1 MLKEL
6 ILEGQNR
13 YYDSEPCDGLTV
25 TKDDIKKLCD
35 DLKKVALEHAL
46 TNAAKA
52 EIKDVTENVL
62 LSWGILW
69 EKDGEIVPTNA
80 YALLTGKNTMQ
91 QNIQCAIFKG
101 NDRAYFVDRRE
112 FNGPIQE
119 QMEAAYQYVLEKIN
133 RGMKIDGIYRQ
144 DVYELPV
151 DSIREL
157 IANAVA
163 HRSYL
168 DPGNIQVALY
178 DNRLEITSPGMLMNG
193 VTIEKMKEGYSKI
206 RNRAIAN
213 AFSYMKIIEKWG
225 SGIPRIIRECQE
237 YGIPEPE
244 LIDFD
249 GDFRINMYRQPSLIQ
264 AGTIGTNSGTID
276 TNSGTIGT
284 NSDTIGTIIGIKV
297 TSPEERVL
305 TIMKQNARVTQKELQ
320 KELGVSL
327 RTVKRMIAE
336 LQDKGYIVR
345 RGNNRS
351 GEWIVKG

>member
-1 MLKEL
+1 MT
-6 ILEGQNR
+6 
-13 YYDSEPCDGLTV
+13 D
-25 TKDDIKKLCD
+25 
-35 DLKKVALEHAL
+35 
-46 TNAAKA
+46 AAKA

-144 DVYELPV
+144 DVYELPI
-151 DSIREL
+151 DSVREL

-237 YGIPEPE
+237 YGLPEPE

-264 AGTIGTNSGTID
+264 AG
-276 TNSGTIGT
+276 
-284 NSDTIGTIIGIKV
+284 TIGTIIGIKV

-320 KELGVSL
+320 KELGNSL
-327 RTVKRMIAE
+327 RTIKRMIAE

>member
-1 MLKEL
+1 M
-6 ILEGQNR
+6 
-13 YYDSEPCDGLTV
+13 
-25 TKDDIKKLCD
+25 
-35 DLKKVALEHAL
+35 
-46 TNAAKA
+46 
-52 EIKDVTENVL
+52 
-62 LSWGILW
+62 
-69 EKDGEIVPTNA
+69 
-80 YALLTGKNTMQ
+80 
-91 QNIQCAIFKG
+91 
-101 NDRAYFVDRRE
+101 
-112 FNGPIQE
+112 
-119 QMEAAYQYVLEKIN
+119 LEKIN

-144 DVYELPV
+144 DVYELPI

-249 GDFRINMYRQPSLIQ
+249 GDFRINMYRQPLLIQ
-264 AGTIGTNSGTID
+264 AGTIGTNSGTI
-276 TNSGTIGT
+276 GT
-284 NSDTIGTIIGIKV
+284 NFDTIGTINGIKV

-336 LQDKGYIVR
+336 LQNCRIRDILL
-345 RGNNRS
+345 S
-351 GEWIVKG
+351 DIL

>member
-1 MLKEL
+1 
-6 ILEGQNR
+6 
-13 YYDSEPCDGLTV
+13 
-25 TKDDIKKLCD
+25 
-35 DLKKVALEHAL
+35 
-46 TNAAKA
+46 
-52 EIKDVTENVL
+52 
-62 LSWGILW
+62 
-69 EKDGEIVPTNA
+69 
-80 YALLTGKNTMQ
+80 MQ

-144 DVYELPV
+144 DVYELPI
-151 DSIREL
+151 DSVREL

-237 YGIPEPE
+237 YGLPEPE

-264 AGTIGTNSGTID
+264 AG
-276 TNSGTIGT
+276 
-284 NSDTIGTIIGIKV
+284 TIGTIIGIKV

-320 KELGVSL
+320 KELGNSL
-327 RTVKRMIAE
+327 RTIKRMIAE
-336 LQDKGYIVR
+336 LQNCRIRDILSEGEITVQV
-345 RGNNRS
+345 S
-351 GEWIVKG
+351 G

>member
-1 MLKEL
+1 M
-6 ILEGQNR
+6 
-13 YYDSEPCDGLTV
+13 
-25 TKDDIKKLCD
+25 
-35 DLKKVALEHAL
+35 
-46 TNAAKA
+46 
-52 EIKDVTENVL
+52 
-62 LSWGILW
+62 
-69 EKDGEIVPTNA
+69 
-80 YALLTGKNTMQ
+80 
-91 QNIQCAIFKG
+91 
-101 NDRAYFVDRRE
+101 
-112 FNGPIQE
+112 
-119 QMEAAYQYVLEKIN
+119 LEKIN

-144 DVYELPV
+144 DVYELPI

-249 GDFRINMYRQPSLIQ
+249 GDFRINMYRQPLLIQ
-264 AGTIGTNSGTID
+264 AGTIGTNSGTI
-276 TNSGTIGT
+276 GT
-284 NSDTIGTIIGIKV
+284 NFDTIGTINGIKV

-336 LQDKGYIVR
+336 LQEKGYIVR

>member
-1 MLKEL
+1 M
-6 ILEGQNR
+6 
-13 YYDSEPCDGLTV
+13 
-25 TKDDIKKLCD
+25 
-35 DLKKVALEHAL
+35 
-46 TNAAKA
+46 
-52 EIKDVTENVL
+52 
-62 LSWGILW
+62 
-69 EKDGEIVPTNA
+69 
-80 YALLTGKNTMQ
+80 
-91 QNIQCAIFKG
+91 
-101 NDRAYFVDRRE
+101 
-112 FNGPIQE
+112 
-119 QMEAAYQYVLEKIN
+119 
-133 RGMKIDGIYRQ
+133 
-144 DVYELPV
+144 
-151 DSIREL
+151 

-249 GDFRINMYRQPSLIQ
+249 GDFRINMYRQPLLSQ
-264 AGTIGTNSGTID
+264 AGTIGTNC
-276 TNSGTIGT
+276 GTIGT
-284 NSDTIGTIIGIKV
+284 NSDTIGTINGIKV

-305 TIMKQNARVTQKELQ
+305 TIMKQNAKVTQKELQ

-345 RGNNRS
+345 SGNNRS

>member
-1 MLKEL
+1 
-6 ILEGQNR
+6 
-13 YYDSEPCDGLTV
+13 
-25 TKDDIKKLCD
+25 
-35 DLKKVALEHAL
+35 
-46 TNAAKA
+46 
-52 EIKDVTENVL
+52 
-62 LSWGILW
+62 
-69 EKDGEIVPTNA
+69 
-80 YALLTGKNTMQ
+80 MQ

-144 DVYELPV
+144 DVYELPI
-151 DSIREL
+151 DSVREL

-237 YGIPEPE
+237 YGLPEPE

-264 AGTIGTNSGTID
+264 AG
-276 TNSGTIGT
+276 
-284 NSDTIGTIIGIKV
+284 TIGTIIGIKV

-320 KELGVSL
+320 KELGNSL
-327 RTVKRMIAE
+327 RTIKRMIAE

-345 RGNNRS
+345 SGNNRS

>member
-1 MLKEL
+1 
-6 ILEGQNR
+6 
-13 YYDSEPCDGLTV
+13 
-25 TKDDIKKLCD
+25 
-35 DLKKVALEHAL
+35 
-46 TNAAKA
+46 
-52 EIKDVTENVL
+52 
-62 LSWGILW
+62 
-69 EKDGEIVPTNA
+69 
-80 YALLTGKNTMQ
+80 MQ

-144 DVYELPV
+144 DVYELPI
-151 DSIREL
+151 DSVREL

-237 YGIPEPE
+237 YGLPEPE

-264 AGTIGTNSGTID
+264 AGTIGT
-276 TNSGTIGT
+276 
-284 NSDTIGTIIGIKV
+284 IIGIKV

-305 TIMKQNARVTQKELQ
+305 TIMKQNAKVTQKELQ

-345 RGNNRS
+345 SGNNRS

>member
-1 MLKEL
+1 
-6 ILEGQNR
+6 
-13 YYDSEPCDGLTV
+13 
-25 TKDDIKKLCD
+25 
-35 DLKKVALEHAL
+35 
-46 TNAAKA
+46 
-52 EIKDVTENVL
+52 
-62 LSWGILW
+62 
-69 EKDGEIVPTNA
+69 
-80 YALLTGKNTMQ
+80 MQ

-144 DVYELPV
+144 DVYELPI
-151 DSIREL
+151 DSVREL

-237 YGIPEPE
+237 YGLPEPE

-249 GDFRINMYRQPSLIQ
+249 GDFRINMYSQPSLIQ
-264 AGTIGTNSGTID
+264 A
-276 TNSGTIGT
+276 GTIGT

-320 KELGVSL
+320 KELGNSL
-327 RTVKRMIAE
+327 RTIKRMIAE
-336 LQDKGYIVR
+336 LQDKGYIVIRYIVR

>member
-1 MLKEL
+1 
-6 ILEGQNR
+6 
-13 YYDSEPCDGLTV
+13 
-25 TKDDIKKLCD
+25 
-35 DLKKVALEHAL
+35 
-46 TNAAKA
+46 
-52 EIKDVTENVL
+52 
-62 LSWGILW
+62 
-69 EKDGEIVPTNA
+69 
-80 YALLTGKNTMQ
+80 
-91 QNIQCAIFKG
+91 
-101 NDRAYFVDRRE
+101 
-112 FNGPIQE
+112 
-119 QMEAAYQYVLEKIN
+119 MEAACQYVLEKIN

-144 DVYELPV
+144 DVYELPI

-249 GDFRINMYRQPSLIQ
+249 GDFRINMYRQPLLIQ
-264 AGTIGTNSGTID
+264 AGTIGTNSGTI
-276 TNSGTIGT
+276 GT
-284 NSDTIGTIIGIKV
+284 NFDTIGTINGIKV

-305 TIMKQNARVTQKELQ
+305 TIMKQNAKVTQKELQ

-336 LQDKGYIVR
+336 LQEKGYIVR

>member
-1 MLKEL
+1 MT
-6 ILEGQNR
+6 
-13 YYDSEPCDGLTV
+13 D
-25 TKDDIKKLCD
+25 
-35 DLKKVALEHAL
+35 
-46 TNAAKA
+46 AAKA

-144 DVYELPV
+144 DVYELPI

-237 YGIPEPE
+237 YGLPEPE

-264 AGTIGTNSGTID
+264 AG
-276 TNSGTIGT
+276 
-284 NSDTIGTIIGIKV
+284 TIGTIIGIKV

-320 KELGVSL
+320 KELGNSL
-327 RTVKRMIAE
+327 RTIKRMIAE

>member
-1 MLKEL
+1 MT
-6 ILEGQNR
+6 
-13 YYDSEPCDGLTV
+13 D
-25 TKDDIKKLCD
+25 
-35 DLKKVALEHAL
+35 
-46 TNAAKA
+46 AAKA

-144 DVYELPV
+144 DVYELPI
-151 DSIREL
+151 DSVREL

-264 AGTIGTNSGTID
+264 AGTIGT
-276 TNSGTIGT
+276 
-284 NSDTIGTIIGIKV
+284 IIGIKV

-320 KELGVSL
+320 KELGNSL
-327 RTVKRMIAE
+327 RTIKRMIAE

-351 GEWIVKG
+351 GKWIVKG